1 MKQVFGYSD
10 VFVTSSG
17 DVLRIVEGQS
27 PLQYSLWTD
36 RDGYKNVTIKRSVN
50 GKRVRKNLKVHRLVY
65 QAFNGE
71 LIDGLVVCH
80 LNGDPSDN
88 RASNLVQATQ
98 AENHSHKKLH
108 GTHAAGEKSPV
119 AVHTNDEILAL
130 AHSIQNAKRDSIGR
144 LWRGEINRLCK
155 LHDVKRSTVRHL
167 IHGEAWAD
175 TLANAGI
182 EFPAITRGMQSAT
195 AQS

>member
-1 MKQVFGYSD
+1 MKQVVEWNDLFVTAGGD
-10 VFVTSSG
+10 VF
-17 DVLRIVEGQS
+17 RIADGKS
-27 PLQYSLWTD
+27 PFKYSPWTD
-36 RDGYKNVTIKRSVN
+36 RDGYKNVTIKRTVN
-50 GKRVRKNLKVHRLVY
+50 GEKVRKNLKVHRLVY

-88 RASNLVQATQ
+88 RASNLAQATQ

-108 GTHAAGEKSPV
+108 GTHLAGEKSPV
-119 AVHTNDEILAL
+119 ASHTADEIVAL
-130 AHSIQNAKRDSIGR
+130 AQSIQGAKRDAIGR
-144 LWRGEINRLCK
+144 LWRGEISRLCS
-155 LHDVKRSTVRHL
+155 LHGVKRSTVRHL

-175 TLANAGI
+175 TLASAGI
-182 EFPAITRGMQSAT
+182 EFPAITRGINRAT